1 MFSEILVAWDASS
14 NAHRAFEYA
23 LEIAQHFKARVHIV
37 SVARAADHAET
48 ETERKAS
55 FEDGKRFYEERSG
68 SLLQEAQRKAV
79 DARLTVVEGG
89 NPAAA
94 ILDTAHHI
102 GADLIV
108 VGRRG
113 LSGIT
118 RFFMGSISDR
128 IARYAKCPVLI
139 IDER

>member
-1 MFSEILVAWDASS
+1 MFSEILVAWDGSS
-14 NAHRAFEYA
+14 NAQRGFEYA
-23 LEIAQHFKARVHIV
+23 IEIAQRFKARVHVV
-37 SVARAADHAET
+37 SVAHAADHAET
-48 ETERKAS
+48 DAERKAS
-55 FEDGKRFYEERSG
+55 FEDARHFYEQRSG
-68 SLLQEAQRKAV
+68 PLLEAAQRKGV
-79 DARLTVVEGG
+79 SVQTSVVEGG

-94 ILDTAHHI
+94 ILDAAHHI